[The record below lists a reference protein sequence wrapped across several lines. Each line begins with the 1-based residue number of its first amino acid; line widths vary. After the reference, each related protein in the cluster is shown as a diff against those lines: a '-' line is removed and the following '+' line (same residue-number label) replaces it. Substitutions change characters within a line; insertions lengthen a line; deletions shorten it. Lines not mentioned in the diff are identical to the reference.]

1 MKSKPDQSEEEFF
14 NDTEDTPP
22 PYEFKLHMAK
32 KFRDMGLSRD
42 EIKQLIK
49 FMK

>member
-1 MKSKPDQSEEEFF
+1 MQSSPSEDDLFD
-14 NDTEDTPP
+14 NDEDTPP
-22 PYEFKLHMAK
+22 PREFKLHMAK

-42 EIKQLIK
+42 EIKELIK